1 MIIRRIRRQ
10 MLFLLALVLLMTLG
24 CARGDG
30 TVDLSGT
37 DLGLEATSSYFDSL
51 GEEILS
57 YRLEKAVMK
66 NDGDIVFVHTFQNL
80 SDLRIT
86 GIVCE
91 FYYYEADGT
100 QIAHKRLSK
109 ELSETPVAPNG
120 TYTYYSTNNFQGA
133 VPSRV
138 EARITEA
145 STEKE
150 IPVLPAP
157 QENSSLFSFFTD
169 GRYQGLILSF
179 ATEAPTILR
188 VERDG
193 EDTVVVT
200 DREEIRSTFE
210 AMGRMQVGGETE
222 ERVTDSGLRYTF
234 ITPDGTEYT
243 VRFES
248 RNLVE
253 YGTRCYEIVNDGGLF
268 SLKLTEAAY
277 SREDGSNILEEP
289 EG

>member
-1 MIIRRIRRQ
+1 MITQRIHRL
-10 MLFLLALVLLMTLG
+10 LFLLLSPLLLLAAG
-24 CARGDG
+24 CARKGG
-30 TVDLSGT
+30 QVDLSGT

-57 YRLEKAVMK
+57 YHLEKAVMK
-66 NDGDIVFVHTFQNL
+66 NDGDIVFVHSFQNL

-120 TYTYYSTNNFQGA
+120 IYTYYSTNNFQGA

-145 STEKE
+145 STENE
-150 IPVLPAP
+150 IPVLPPP
-157 QENSSLFSFFTD
+157 QENSGLFDFFTD

-179 ATEAPTILR
+179 AAEAPTILR

-200 DREEIRSTFE
+200 DEEEIRSVFE
-210 AMGRMQVGGETE
+210 ALGRMQVGGESE

-234 ITPDGTEYT
+234 ITPDGTEYA

-268 SLKLTEAAY
+268 SLKLTEAPY

>member
-1 MIIRRIRRQ
+1 MNTQRICGL
-10 MLFLLALVLLMTLG
+10 LFLLIPLALLLVVG
-24 CARGDG
+24 CARGG
-30 TVDLSGT
+30 GQVDLSGT

-57 YRLEKAVMK
+57 YHLEKAVMK
-66 NDGDIVFVHTFQNL
+66 NDGDIVFVHSFQNL

-120 TYTYYSTNNFQGA
+120 IYTYYSTNNFQGA

-145 STEKE
+145 STENE
-150 IPVLPAP
+150 IPVLPPP
-157 QENSSLFSFFTD
+157 QENSGLFDFFTD

-179 ATEAPTILR
+179 AAEAPTILR

-200 DREEIRSTFE
+200 DEEEIRSVFE
-210 AMGRMQVGGETE
+210 ALGRMQVGGESE

-234 ITPDGTEYT
+234 ITPDGTEYA

-268 SLKLTEAAY
+268 SLKLTEAPY